1 MKRALLSTLLIAGTA
16 MAGGKRLHPDVAIDD
31 PPTNLVM
38 VRANCVDAEDAAG
51 QVLEALGFKYGSGSS
66 RGNLG
71 RTYYHFRTATRDWK
85 DAAAKVG
92 KSVNLSGGLLD
103 IWYDVRPTEADL
115 FSAQGW
121 TPEKKYS
128 CQMRLNLEWVG
139 LKRGFVLEG
148 YEYVQS
154 TKAME
159 NLILNLVRYHLDA
172 QGKLAKD

>member
-1 MKRALLSTLLIAGTA
+1 MKRALLSTLLIAGIA
-16 MAGGKRLHPDVAIDD
+16 MAGGKRLHPDVAIDS
-31 PPTNLVM
+31 PATNDIE
-38 VRANCVDAEDAAG
+38 VRANCSDADDAAE
-51 QVLEALGFKYGSGSS
+51 QVLTALGFKWRSGAPS
-66 RGNLG
+66 GNVG
-71 RTYYHFRTATRDWK
+71 RYYYDFRIATRDWK

-103 IWYDVRPTEADL
+103 AWYDVRPTEADL
-115 FSAQGW
+115 FVAESW
-121 TPEKKYS
+121 TPERKHS
-128 CQMRLNLEWVG
+128 CRMRLDLEWVG
-139 LKRGFVLEG
+139 FKRGFVLEG